1 MEMSLLDKL
10 VLAVVLSLIGLLIF
24 TVVNENGENPLS
36 KKDDYIKDYS
46 VVLVYAMFD
55 VDETLSTTKFQ
66 NKSFYFEQ
74 TVVYDYTDNDYHD
87 QFQLTL
93 YESKGKFGGGEVIC
107 LLTEGAKRPLNR
119 FDRIDISGELSHY
132 DSQNDLIFT
141 ACVIHND

>member
-36 KKDDYIKDYS
+36 KKNDYIKDYS

-93 YESKGKFGGGEVIC
+93 YESKGKFGGGEVI
-107 LLTEGAKRPLNR
+107 
-119 FDRIDISGELSHY
+119 
-132 DSQNDLIFT
+132 
-141 ACVIHND
+141 